1 MHSFGPRFFGGE
13 KRGYHHGHLKEALLE
28 AARLLV
34 AERGPSGFTLAE
46 AAKLVG
52 VTAAA
57 PYRHF
62 TDRGALIEE
71 LARRGFEQFAEK
83 LNIAWDQGRPNPN
96 QALRRM
102 GLAYLE
108 FAREEPGLYSSM
120 FGNVQ
125 TLNAPEPGAAADK
138 ALDSIR
144 HACATVLEHNGGS
157 RDGAKALA
165 FEIWALSHGLAM
177 LMLSGHL
184 DPVRTGSDPV
194 SILETAATSLVEG
207 AIQRQAASRSA
218 SQTPKGPWSR

>member
-1 MHSFGPRFFGGE
+1 MHNFGPRFFGGE

-28 AARLLV
+28 AARRLV

-83 LNIAWDQGRPNPN
+83 LNAAWDQGRPNPI

-102 GLAYLE
+102 GSAYLE

-144 HACATVLEHNGGS
+144 QACATVLEHNGAG

-165 FEIWALSHGLAM
+165 FEMWALSHGLAM

-207 AIQRQAASRSA
+207 AIARHAASKA
-218 SQTPKGPWSR
+218 PKGPWAR